1 MRRLLLASVV
11 SLAAGMAVSLAV
23 SAPAAAPAGR
33 WVIQDL
39 GTLGGPESS
48 ATEIN
53 ERGQII
59 GWADKVNGR
68 GWQFR
73 HAFLWQNGKMRDLG
87 TLGGRDS
94 RALDI
99 NDRGQVVGW
108 AETPTGSRGF
118 LWQNGVMASLGCAG
132 EPMAINDRGEIVGSN
147 MHAVMW
153 TWQPTK

>member
-1 MRRLLLASVV
+1 VV
-11 SLAAGMAVSLAV
+11 GSANTATKAKTGYFAGSPVAH
-23 SAPAAAPAGR
+23 G
-33 WVIQDL
+33 
-39 GTLGGPESS
+39 
-48 ATEIN
+48 
-53 ERGQII
+53 
-59 GWADKVNGR
+59 
-68 GWQFR
+68 
-73 HAFLWQNGKMRDLG
+73 FLWQNGKMRDLG